1 MTKQNKYLDELRANI
16 QDALDNSGMADY
28 LRDESRRIAGNCPT
42 ENERNETTRLDTL
55 TGPPSWTPSMDVQ
68 SEHPQRTPKQDS
80 QFPLD
85 RLDRCGIYLSGI
97 YEGLETWPNLVEN
110 GLTEMHLGEA
120 LEAREAN
127 GIPKGTFR
135 EDMDILEHAFA
146 DPEWV
151 RATVKKSSIGL
162 IKASIAN
169 GAPTPRPG
177 YESPVKARQRAAR
190 AQLEELEKAAK
201 ELEDA
206 EFELWQLQLS
216 DDERWMIL
224 NTHKL
229 EQERIWLRAEFT
241 KRRKADGQD

>member
-1 MTKQNKYLDELRANI
+1 MAKRDRYSDDLAANLRALTEDPEARALMNGALAGFKNEYVQ
-16 QDALDNSGMADY
+16 QDKRMALPVSSQISVEVA
-28 LRDESRRIAGNCPT
+28 
-42 ENERNETTRLDTL
+42 ERLSSMDTL
-55 TGPPSWTPSMDVQ
+55 TG
-68 SEHPQRTPKQDS
+68 HPGRTPKQDT
-80 QFPLD
+80 QFPPD
-85 RLDRCGIYLSGI
+85 RLDRCKIYLSGVF
-97 YEGLETWPNLVEN
+97 EGVDTWPNLVEH
-110 GLTEMHLGEA
+110 GLTEKHLEEA

-146 DPEWV
+146 DPKWV
-151 RATVKKSSIGL
+151 RASL

-177 YESPVKARQRAAR
+177 YESPAKARQRASR
-190 AQLEELEKAAK
+190 AQLEELRKVEK
-201 ELEDA
+201 EQEEID
-206 EFELWQLQLS
+206 FELWQLQLS